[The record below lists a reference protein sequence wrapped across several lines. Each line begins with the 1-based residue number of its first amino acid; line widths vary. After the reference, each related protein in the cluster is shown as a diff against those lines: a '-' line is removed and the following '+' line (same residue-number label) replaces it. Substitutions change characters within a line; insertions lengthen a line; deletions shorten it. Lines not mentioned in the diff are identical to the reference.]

1 METKTDYKR
10 LRKYAKNLKEKQVRR
25 KNTQILN
32 NNKIKNLKLV
42 KKTAKYRNRK
52 TLKGGSSFETA
63 KNTSLKK
70 RGFDRDFDDKFGDS
84 KDINIGLEHL
94 IDSIDGG
101 FLSLFGPSCGVPK
114 IKNIEKKLNKL
125 KHTKLREVIEALRAS
140 AETLS
145 FTLDELKLNFSK
157 HMNVKRILFN
167 LEQHN
172 KVDFAKG
179 VNKYKVENLKTE
191 HDQKGYNEAMILQN
205 IDTLKKSL
213 VKKRTKYDK
222 VRVNFDKIYKEYKTQ
237 YNKVVGKGKDKG
249 VLKKLADV
257 RLQYKEYNR
266 IKNKLSDSQDKDV
279 KKKLKKGAKCESKW
293 EIVEKFYKDK
303 FEAKD
308 EVLNKALSLS
318 SQNQQLTDFIDKELG
333 KYEKDIIGTKW
344 SDETTKIYDVFKN
357 LLKDDKTVK
366 ESLKYKSDIVEGI
379 IKNVERIIDIIKQ
392 TSNPQLDKIIKCLE
406 VLLKFT
412 NAVKKNFGYITTE
425 INEIFVG
432 LLELQDYVYLKKK
445 LSNIISLHF
454 QNVHKL
460 LLLTFYLENINKQD
474 QFNVYTQII
483 LGRELKEE
491 TAINY
496 TRGLNRQ
503 VDPASVNVATP
514 GTQVYRPLVGGGIEQ
529 VGGAP
534 DYYSEFE
541 DISYNADQILIN
553 SVTYDYIKT
562 LPPPI

>member
-25 KNTQILN
+25 KNTQRLN

-114 IKNIEKKLNKL
+114 IKKIEKKLNKL
-125 KHTKLREVIEALRAS
+125 KHTKLSKVIGNLRKS
-140 AETLS
+140 AGNLS

-167 LEQHN
+167 LEQH
-172 KVDFAKG
+172 KGEGFEG
-179 VNKYKVENLKTE
+179 VNKYKLENLKTE
-191 HDQKGYNEAMILQN
+191 HDQKGYNEAIILQN
-205 IDTLKKSL
+205 IDTLEKSL
-213 VKKRTKYDK
+213 VKKLAVYDK
-222 VRVNFDKIYKEYKTQ
+222 VKVKFDKIYKEYKKQ
-237 YNKVVGKGKDKG
+237 YDKVVGKGKDKG
-249 VLKKLADV
+249 VLKKMADV
-257 RLQYKEYNR
+257 MLKYKEY
-266 IKNKLSDSQDKDV
+266 IYKKNNLSDSQDEDV
-279 KKKLKKGAKCESKW
+279 KKELKKGAKCEKKW
-293 EIVEKFYKDK
+293 KIVETFYKDK

-308 EVLNKALSLS
+308 EILNHALGLL
-318 SQNQQLTDFIDKELG
+318 SQNKQLTDFIKKELS
-333 KYEKDIIGTKW
+333 KYKTDIKGTEW
-344 SDETTKIYDVFKN
+344 SNKTTKIYDVFKN

-366 ESLKYKSDIVEGI
+366 ESLKYKSDIVKGI

-412 NAVKKNFGYITTE
+412 NDVKKNFGYITTE

-529 VGGAP
+529 IGGAP

-553 SVTYDYIKT
+553 SVTYDYIKK
-562 LPPPI
+562 LHPPT